1 MKLETILCEFGSFG
15 WICAMGNALMKLE
28 TILGSI
34 HLLAKLWQPF
44 CKLPFRGL
52 SQNFGAIIL
61 ATYFGNLFWHA
72 KLWQLFVKKNG
83 NLFWHAKLWQEKW
96 QLIFWHAKLW
106 QLKFGKKNGIPCFR
120 SQ

>member
-1 MKLETILCEFGSFG
+1 MCVLSLQTFEMYYL
-15 WICAMGNALMKLE
+15 AGNW
-28 TILGSI
+28 GSI

-106 QLKFGKKNGIPCFR
+106 QLKFGKKNGNLFR
-120 SQ
+120 P

>member
-1 MKLETILCEFGSFG
+1 MSAKFSPGPTNAQHNLSKGLF
-15 WICAMGNALMKLE
+15 ICLTKYVV
-28 TILGSI
+28 TFS
-34 HLLAKLWQPF
+34 KVT
-44 CKLPFRGL
+44 FRGL

-96 QLIFWHAKLW
+96 QLIFWHAKFW
-106 QLKFGKKNGIPCFR
+106 QLNFGKKNGNLFWHTKLWQLNFGI
-120 SQ
+120 